1 MMLTFLATGCG
12 MAAEPQSTRSTVVEV
27 LARGDDLAYARP
39 TGPIDFE
46 FPRDHGAHEEYR
58 TEWWYYTGN
67 LTDDDGDEY
76 GYQLTFFRSA
86 LTPDEP
92 DRTSD
97 LATNQVYMAHFAV
110 TDGAANEHRSFDRYS
125 RGAGGLAGAS
135 GEPNF
140 EVWLEDWAVI
150 ETEPGVH
157 QLRAAVAGDS
167 EQEVVALAL
176 FLRTT
181 QDPVLHGD
189 RGLSQKGPEAGN
201 ANYYYSLV
209 RMATDGELTIGDET
223 MVVEGLSWMDHEFGT
238 SALSGETRGW
248 DWFSVQLD
256 NGAILMFGEFHDGRG
271 ENRTVYEGSLV
282 TPDGQHFS
290 LGDGDFDLQ
299 TLGEWTS
306 ARTGITYP
314 AGWEVNMPGHA
325 IELSIQPLIPDQ
337 EMDVDFIYYEGATE
351 VNGTMGGAPVAGRGF
366 VELTGYGAR
375 DMEEFQR

>member
-1 MMLTFLATGCG
+1 MMLALLATGCVK
-12 MAAEPQSTRSTVVEV
+12 AAEPQSARSTVVEV
-27 LARGDDLAYARP
+27 LARGNDPAYARP
-39 TGPIDFE
+39 TAPIDFE

-67 LTDDDGDEY
+67 LTDANGDEY

-110 TDGAANEHRSFDRYS
+110 TDGKANEHRSFDRYS

-140 EVWLEDWAVI
+140 EVWLEDWAVTEI
-150 ETEPGVH
+150 EPGVQ
-157 QLRAAVAGDS
+157 QLRAAVVGDG
-167 EQEVVALAL
+167 EQEAIALAL
-176 FLRTT
+176 DLRTT
-181 QDPVLHGD
+181 QAPVLHGD
-189 RGLSQKGPEAGN
+189 RGLSQKGPEVGN

-209 RMATDGELTIGDET
+209 RMATAGELTIGDET
-223 MVVEGLSWMDHEFGT
+223 MAVAGLSWMDHEFGT

-256 NGAILMFGEFHDGRG
+256 NGAILMFGEFHDGSG
-271 ENRTVYEGSLV
+271 ENRMVYEGSLV
-282 TPDGQHFS
+282 TSDGQHFS

-299 TLGEWTS
+299 TRGEWTS
-306 ARTGITYP
+306 ANTGVTYP
-314 AGWEVNMPGHA
+314 AGWEVNIPSHA
-325 IELSIQPLIPDQ
+325 IELSIEPLIPDQ